1 MKLASSPFS
10 IAKTFFNTLPDL
22 HDGYLVR
29 LYDKRN
35 RICDNSLAALR
46 ILKNNLTGR
55 YDKALPSKKL
65 TNALRPHRSSGAK
78 KATTI
83 RPPPIP
89 RSATIYA
96 WPRSIV
102 NTTDEL
108 RKTTKTKARS
118 RLHIASFSPTTR
130 FMYALERAN
139 APRSLMTIYVD
150 RSSVSMLSR
159 S

>member
-65 TNALRPHRSSGAK
+65 TNALRPRRSSGAK
-78 KATTI
+78 KSYHHTTTSYTPLGHYI
-83 RPPPIP
+83 RMAQEC
-89 RSATIYA
+89 RQH
-96 WPRSIV
+96 
-102 NTTDEL
+102 D
-108 RKTTKTKARS
+108 
-118 RLHIASFSPTTR
+118 
-130 FMYALERAN
+130 
-139 APRSLMTIYVD
+139 
-150 RSSVSMLSR
+150 
-159 S
+159 